1 MKQIGDHAIVIG
13 AGIGGLLAARALSE
27 FYASVT
33 VLERDA
39 FPASD
44 VPRKGVPQG
53 RHAHGLLARGRDVI
67 EEFFPG
73 WTDEVVAAGGRRGN
87 DAGDVAWIGHGV
99 ALKST
104 SGDLIGPLAS
114 RPVLEGHLRRR
125 LLALPNVRAIEN
137 CAVQGL
143 VATGDNAAVTGVRIK
158 VGCGEEHVLRA
169 NLVLDASGRGSPSAA
184 WIEGLGYARPV
195 EERIEIGMGYTTRV
209 FRRHAGDL
217 GGKLALLVAGCGSNW
232 RNGALVFLDEDRW
245 IVSIGGYFGDHAPE
259 DEQTFAA
266 FARSLPTSDFHDIVS
281 RGEPLS
287 DFVRYRY
294 PANVRRR
301 YERLTRFPK
310 NYLVFGDALC
320 SFNPVYGQGMTVAA
334 QQALMLRDC
343 LQAAGDTDL
352 ARRFF
357 NAVQPVVD
365 VPWEIAIGNDL
376 QHPRFKGQ
384 RGVKVKFINWYVSKL
399 HNAARRDSTLVNAFL
414 EIANLKARPER
425 MLSPAIVLRVIWG
438 NLVRRGA
445 PVATAEATAE
455 ASGLA
460 QVRDARPGSSSVGM
474 RAGAILRRIKAL
486 QPLRRPLTKQTG

>member
-1 MKQIGDHAIVIG
+1 MKQIGQHAIVIG
-13 AGIGGLLAARALSE
+13 AGMGGLLAARALSE

-53 RHAHGLLARGRDVI
+53 RHAHGLLARGREVI

-73 WTDEVVAAGGRRGN
+73 WTDEVVAAGGRRG
-87 DAGDVAWIGHGV
+87 DMAGEVGWIGHGV
-99 ALKST
+99 ALTST
-104 SGDLIGPLAS
+104 SSELIGPLAS

-143 VATGDNAAVTGVRIK
+143 VATSDNAAIQGVRVK
-158 VGCGEEHVLRA
+158 VGGGEEQVLLA
-169 NLVLDASGRGSPSAA
+169 DLVLDASGRGSSSAA
-184 WIEGLGYARPV
+184 WIEGLGYARPE

-209 FRRHAGDL
+209 YRRHAGDL

-232 RNGALVFLDEDRW
+232 RNGALLFQGEDRW

-259 DEQTFAA
+259 NEQMFAA
-266 FARSLPTSDFHDIVS
+266 YARSLPTSDFYDIVS
-281 RGEPLS
+281 RGEPLT

-294 PANVRRR
+294 PANLRRR

-310 NYLVFGDALC
+310 NYLVFGDAIC
-320 SFNPVYGQGMTVAA
+320 SLNPVYGQGMTVSA
-334 QQALMLRDC
+334 QEALLLRDC
-343 LQAAGDTDL
+343 LQAAGDADL

-357 NAVQPVVD
+357 KAVQSVVD
-365 VPWEIAIGNDL
+365 VPWQIAIGNDL
-376 QHPRFKGQ
+376 QHPQFKGQ
-384 RGVKVKFINWYVSKL
+384 RGAMVKFINWYVSKL
-399 HNAARRDSTLVNAFL
+399 HIAASSDRKLVKTFL
-414 EIANLKARPER
+414 DIANLKARPER

-438 NLVRRGA
+438 NLARRWNAGA
-445 PVATAEATAE
+445 GAE
-455 ASGLA
+455 ASA
-460 QVRDARPGSSSVGM
+460 PVRSSVSS
-474 RAGAILRRIKAL
+474 LRT
-486 QPLRRPLTKQTG
+486 QRPITTG